1 VKILF
6 LTPELPYPPDRG
18 ASIRSFNLIKNLAPR
33 HEIHLLSF
41 STKESDLAEAGP
53 LLDLCSQIETLPTP
67 HRSTLQRLLS
77 VPLSP
82 LPDMAL
88 RLPSSEFDLK
98 LRAFLQREGFDL
110 VQVEA
115 IEMARYIPT
124 VIEYTSDVRPPRL
137 IFDDINAE
145 YLLQKRAL
153 ETDLRHL
160 RWLGALYSLIQ
171 WRKLCRYEAWACRR
185 ADRVVVVSEADKE
198 ALRRLVPGLPVSVVP
213 NGVDTQY
220 YQPAEG
226 ETNGSLVFTG
236 KMDFRPNVDGVL
248 WFFERVWPLVKSR
261 LPQARLLVVGRNPS
275 PRLSPL
281 LQDPQVKVTGFVPD
295 VRPYIARA
303 TLYVVP
309 LRVGGGTRLK
319 VLEAIAMGK
328 AIVSTSLGCEGIGA
342 TSQEVAVADEPQEF
356 AQRLLELWEDRE
368 KRTVLG
374 MAARRLAERY
384 DWRSITP
391 ILEGVYGEIV

>member
-1 VKILF
+1 MKILF

-18 ASIRSFNLIKNLAPR
+18 ASIRSFNLIKNLSPQ
-33 HEIHLLSF
+33 HEIYLLSF
-41 STKESDLAEAGP
+41 STKESDLGEAGP

-67 HRSTLQRLLS
+67 HRSTLQRFLS
-77 VPLSP
+77 ILLSP

-88 RLPSSEFDLK
+88 RFPSSEFEIKLK
-98 LRAFLQREGFDL
+98 ALLQKENFDL

-124 VIEYTSDVRPPRL
+124 VLESHRPPRL

-145 YLLQKRAL
+145 YLLQKRAF
-153 ETDLRHL
+153 ETELLHL
-160 RWLGALYSLIQ
+160 RWLGAAYSLIQ
-171 WRKLCRYEAWACRR
+171 WRKLRRYEAWACRR
-185 ADRVVVVSEADKE
+185 ADRVVAVSEADGE

-213 NGVDTQY
+213 NGVDTRY

-226 ETNGSLVFTG
+226 ETDGSLVFTG

-248 WFFERVWPLVKSR
+248 WFFQRVWPPVKER

-281 LQDPQVKVTGFVPD
+281 LQDPQVRVTGFVPD

-303 TLYVVP
+303 NIYLVP
-309 LRVGGGTRLK
+309 LRMGGGTRLK
-319 VLEAIAMGK
+319 VLEAMAMGK
-328 AIVSTSLGCEGIGA
+328 AIVSTSLGCEGIKTTG
-342 TSQEVAVADEPQEF
+342 QELVIADGPSDF
-356 AQRLLELWEDRE
+356 ARWVIDLWGDA
-368 KRTVLG
+368 KRRKSLG
-374 MAARRLAERY
+374 VAARRLAKEY
-384 DWRSITP
+384 DWKVIIP
-391 ILEGVYGEIV
+391 LLEQVYEKVA

>member
-1 VKILF
+1 MKILF

-41 STKESDLAEAGP
+41 SAKESDLAEAGP

-67 HRSTLQRLLS
+67 HRSTLQRLLP
-77 VPLSP
+77 VLLSP

-88 RLPSSEFDLK
+88 RLPSSEFESK
-98 LRAFLQREGFDL
+98 LWALLQEEDFDV

-124 VIEYTSDVRPPRL
+124 ITESRRPPRL
-137 IFDDINAE
+137 TFDDINAE
-145 YLLQKRAL
+145 YLLQRRAF

-160 RWLGALYSLIQ
+160 RWLGAVYSLIQ
-171 WRKLCRYEAWACRR
+171 WGKLRRYEAWACRR
-185 ADRVVVVSEADKE
+185 ADQVVAVSETDKE
-198 ALRRLVPGLPVSVVP
+198 ALCRLVPGLPVSVVP

-220 YQPAEG
+220 YQPTEG
-226 ETNGSLVFTG
+226 ETDGSLVFTG

-248 WFFERVWPLVKSR
+248 WFFERVWPLVKGR

-281 LQDPQVKVTGFVPD
+281 LQDPQVRVTGFVPD
-295 VRPYIARA
+295 VRPYIAQA
-303 TLYVVP
+303 NIYLVP
-309 LRVGGGTRLK
+309 LRMGGGTRLK
-319 VLEAIAMGK
+319 VLEAMAMGK
-328 AIVSTSLGCEGIGA
+328 AIVSTSLGCEGIKTTG
-342 TSQEVAVADEPQEF
+342 QELVIADNESDF
-356 AQRLLELWEDRE
+356 AQRVIDLWGDE
-368 KRTVLG
+368 KRRKGLG
-374 MAARRLAERY
+374 VAARRLAKEY
-384 DWRSITP
+384 DWKVITP
-391 ILEGVYGEIV
+391 LLEQVYEKAA

>member
-1 VKILF
+1 MKILF

-33 HEIHLLSF
+33 HETHLLSF
-41 STKESDLAEAGP
+41 STRESDLAEAGP
-53 LLDLCSQIETLPTP
+53 LLDLCSQIQTLPTP

-77 VPLSP
+77 IPLSP

-88 RLPSSEFDLK
+88 RLPSSEFEIKLK
-98 LRAFLQREGFDL
+98 TLLQKENFDL

-124 VIEYTSDVRPPRL
+124 VIESHRPSRL

-145 YLLQKRAL
+145 YLLQKRAF
-153 ETDLRHL
+153 ETDFRHL
-160 RWLGALYSLIQ
+160 RWLGAVYSLVQ
-171 WRKLCRYEAWACRR
+171 WRKLRRYEAWACRR
-185 ADRVVVVSEADKE
+185 ADQVVAVSQADKE
-198 ALRRLVPGLPVSVVP
+198 ALRCLVPGLPVSVVP
-213 NGVDTQY
+213 NGVDAQY

-226 ETNGSLVFTG
+226 ETDGSLVFTG

-248 WFFERVWPLVKSR
+248 WFFERVWPLVKVR

-281 LQDPQVKVTGFVPD
+281 LQDPQVRVTGFVPD

-303 TLYVVP
+303 NIYLVP
-309 LRVGGGTRLK
+309 LRMGGGTRLK
-319 VLEAIAMGK
+319 VLEAMAMGK
-328 AIVSTSLGCEGIGA
+328 AIVSTSLGCEGIKTTG
-342 TSQEVAVADEPQEF
+342 QELVIADSESDF
-356 AQRLLELWEDRE
+356 AQRVIDLWGDE
-368 KRTVLG
+368 KRRKGLG
-374 MAARRLAERY
+374 VAARRLAKKY
-384 DWRSITP
+384 DWKVITP
-391 ILEGVYGEIV
+391 LLEQVYEKAA

>member
-1 VKILF
+1 MKILF

-18 ASIRSFNLIKNLAPR
+18 ASIRTFNLIKNLAPR
-33 HEIHLLSF
+33 HEIHLLCF

-53 LLDLCSQIETLPTP
+53 LLDLCSQIETLSTP

-77 VPLSP
+77 IFLSP

-88 RLPSSEFDLK
+88 RLPSAEFEVQLK
-98 LRAFLQREGFDL
+98 ALLQKEDFDL

-124 VIEYTSDVRPPRL
+124 VIESHRPPPL

-145 YLLQKRAL
+145 YLLQKRAF

-160 RWLGALYSLIQ
+160 HWLGAVYSLIQ
-171 WRKLCRYEAWACRR
+171 WRKLRRYEAWACRR
-185 ADRVVVVSEADKE
+185 ADQVVAVSQVDEE

-213 NGVDTQY
+213 NGVDTRY

-226 ETNGSLVFTG
+226 ETDGSLVFTG

-248 WFFERVWPLVKSR
+248 WFFQRVWPLVKGG

-275 PRLSPL
+275 SRLSPL
-281 LQDPQVKVTGFVPD
+281 LQDPQVTVTGFVPD

-303 TLYVVP
+303 NIYLVP
-309 LRVGGGTRLK
+309 LRMGGGTRLK
-319 VLEAIAMGK
+319 VLEAMAMGK
-328 AIVSTSLGCEGIGA
+328 AIVSTSLGCEGIKTTG
-342 TSQEVAVADEPQEF
+342 QELAIADNPSDF
-356 AQRLLELWEDRE
+356 AQRVIELWGDE
-368 KRTVLG
+368 KRRKGLG
-374 MAARRLAERY
+374 VAARRLAKRY
-384 DWRSITP
+384 DWKVITP
-391 ILEGVYGEIV
+391 LLEQVYEKVA

>member
-1 VKILF
+1 MKILF

-33 HEIHLLSF
+33 HEIYLLSF
-41 STKESDLAEAGP
+41 STKESALAEAGP

-77 VPLSP
+77 IFFSP
-82 LPDMAL
+82 LPDMAF
-88 RLPSSEFDLK
+88 RLPSSEFEIK
-98 LRAFLQREGFDL
+98 LRALLQKENFDL

-124 VIEYTSDVRPPRL
+124 VIESPRPPRVIL
-137 IFDDINAE
+137 DDINAE
-145 YLLQKRAL
+145 YLLQKRAF

-160 RWLGALYSLIQ
+160 RWLGAAYSLIQ
-171 WRKLCRYEAWACRR
+171 WRKLRRYEAWACRR
-185 ADRVVVVSEADKE
+185 ADQVVAVSEADKE
-198 ALRRLVPGLPVSVVP
+198 ALRRLAPGLPVSVVP
-213 NGVDTQY
+213 NGVDTRY

-226 ETNGSLVFTG
+226 ETDGSLVFTG

-248 WFFERVWPLVKSR
+248 WFFERIWPPVKGR

-281 LQDPQVKVTGFVPD
+281 LQDPQVTVTGFVPD

-303 TLYVVP
+303 NVYLVP
-309 LRVGGGTRLK
+309 LRMGGGTRLK
-319 VLEAIAMGK
+319 VLEAMAMGK
-328 AIVSTSLGCEGIGA
+328 AIVSTSLGCEGIKTTG
-342 TSQEVAVADEPQEF
+342 QELVIADNPSDF
-356 AQRLLELWEDRE
+356 ARRVIDLWGDE
-368 KRTVLG
+368 KRRKGLG
-374 MAARRLAERY
+374 VAARRLAKKY
-384 DWRSITP
+384 DWKVITP
-391 ILEGVYGEIV
+391 LLEQVYEKAA

>member
-1 VKILF
+1 MKILF

-53 LLDLCSQIETLPTP
+53 LLNLCSQIETIPTP

-77 VPLSP
+77 FLLSP

-88 RLPSSEFDLK
+88 RLPSSDFEFK
-98 LRAFLQREGFDL
+98 LRALLQEEDFDL

-124 VIEYTSDVRPPRL
+124 VIELHRPPRL

-145 YLLQKRAL
+145 YLLQKRVFQ
-153 ETDLRHL
+153 TDLRHL
-160 RWLGALYSLIQ
+160 RWLEAVYSLIQ
-171 WRKLCRYEAWACRR
+171 WRKLRRYEAWACRR
-185 ADRVVVVSEADKE
+185 ADQVVAVSEADKE
-198 ALRRLVPGLPVSVVP
+198 ALRRLVPGLSVSVIP

-220 YQPAEG
+220 YQPVEG
-226 ETNGSLVFTG
+226 ETDGSLVFTG
-236 KMDFRPNVDGVL
+236 KMDFRPNVDGIL
-248 WFFERVWPLVKSR
+248 WFFERVWPLVKAR
-261 LPQARLLVVGRNPS
+261 LPQARLIVVGRNPS

-281 LQDPQVKVTGFVPD
+281 LQDPQVTVTGFVPD

-303 TLYVVP
+303 NIYIVP
-309 LRVGGGTRLK
+309 LRMGGGTRLK
-319 VLEAIAMGK
+319 VLEAMAMGK
-328 AIVSTSLGCEGIGA
+328 AIVSTSLGCEGIEV
-342 TSQEVAVADEPQEF
+342 TSREVAIADEPQEF
-356 AQRLLELWEDRE
+356 AQRLLELWDDRE
-368 KRTVLG
+368 GRKALG
-374 MAARRLAERY
+374 RAARRLAERY

-391 ILEGVYGEIV
+391 ILEGVYRETI

>member
-1 VKILF
+1 MKILF

-41 STKESDLAEAGP
+41 SSKESDLAEAGP

-67 HRSTLQRLLS
+67 HRSTIQRLLS
-77 VPLSP
+77 IFLSP

-88 RLPSSEFDLK
+88 RLPSSQFEFKLK
-98 LRAFLQREGFDL
+98 TLLKEGGFDL

-124 VIEYTSDVRPPRL
+124 VIASHRPPRL

-153 ETDLRHL
+153 EIDLRHL
-160 RWLGALYSLIQ
+160 RWLGAAYSLIQ
-171 WRKLCRYEAWACRR
+171 WQKLRRYEAWACRQ
-185 ADRVVVVSEADKE
+185 ADHVITVSEADRE
-198 ALRRLVPGLPVSVVP
+198 ALRRLLPDLSVSVVP

-220 YQPAEG
+220 YQPTE
-226 ETNGSLVFTG
+226 EEPDGSLVFTG

-248 WFFERVWPLVKSR
+248 WFFERVWPLVKKGI
-261 LPQARLLVVGRNPS
+261 PQVRLLVVGRNPS

-295 VRPYIARA
+295 VRPYIAQA
-303 TLYVVP
+303 NIYLVP
-309 LRVGGGTRLK
+309 LRMGGGTRLK
-319 VLEAIAMGK
+319 VLEAMAMGK
-328 AIVSTSLGCEGIGA
+328 AIVSTSLGCEGIEV
-342 TSQEVAVADEPQEF
+342 TEREVAIADEPQEF
-356 AQRLLELWEDRE
+356 AQRLLELWDDRE
-368 KRTVLG
+368 RRNALG
-374 MAARRLAERY
+374 RAARRLAERY

-391 ILEGVYGEIV
+391 ILEKVYEEIRGAV

>member
-1 VKILF
+1 MKILF

-18 ASIRSFNLIKNLAPR
+18 ASIRTFNLIKNLSSR

-41 STKESDLAEAGP
+41 STKESALAEAGP
-53 LLDLCSQIETLPTP
+53 LLDLCSQIETLLAP

-77 VPLSP
+77 ILLSP

-88 RLPSSEFDLK
+88 RLPSAEFEIRLK
-98 LRAFLQREGFDL
+98 ALLRKEDFDL

-124 VIEYTSDVRPPRL
+124 VIESQSPPRL

-145 YLLQKRAL
+145 YLLQKRAF
-153 ETDLRHL
+153 ETDLPHL
-160 RWLGALYSLIQ
+160 RWLGAVYSLIQ
-171 WRKLCRYEAWACRR
+171 WHKLRRYEAWACRR
-185 ADRVVVVSEADKE
+185 ADQVVAVSEPDGE

-220 YQPAEG
+220 YQPVEG
-226 ETNGSLVFTG
+226 EADGSLVFTG

-248 WFFERVWPLVKSR
+248 WFFERVWPLVKGR
-261 LPQARLLVVGRNPS
+261 LPQSRLLVVGTNPS

-281 LQDPQVKVTGFVPD
+281 LQDPQVTVTGFVPD

-303 TLYVVP
+303 NIYLVP
-309 LRVGGGTRLK
+309 LRMGGGTRLK
-319 VLEAIAMGK
+319 VLEAMAMGK
-328 AIVSTSLGCEGIGA
+328 AIVSTSLGCEGIKTTG
-342 TSQEVAVADEPQEF
+342 QELAIADNPSDF
-356 AQRLLELWEDRE
+356 ARRVIELWGDE
-368 KRTVLG
+368 KRRKSLG
-374 MAARRLAERY
+374 VAARRLAKKY
-384 DWRSITP
+384 DWKVITP
-391 ILEGVYGEIV
+391 LLEEVYEKVA